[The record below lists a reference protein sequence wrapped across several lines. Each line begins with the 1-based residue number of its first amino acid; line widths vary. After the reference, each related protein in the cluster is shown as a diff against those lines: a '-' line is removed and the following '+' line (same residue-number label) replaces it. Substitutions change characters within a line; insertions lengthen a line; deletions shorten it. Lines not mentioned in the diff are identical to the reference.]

1 MFDLNPAHLHLLV
14 NHLPVEGSIVALL
27 LLVWSLVR
35 KSAELKRTALI
46 ACVVTGVAAFAAD
59 YTGGGASRVVR
70 DIPGVERV
78 DIKEHSDA
86 ADWARNSSYL
96 LAAVA
101 VVGLYITWRKQDSA
115 QATSDPVGYST
126 HHKEPPAWVMIASLI
141 IALWTVSVMARTAY
155 LGGVIRHPEIEP
167 GFKPPATLDSTQY
180 DRSSAVQP
188 AFHMLG

>member
-70 DIPGVERV
+70 DIPGVERA

-86 ADWARNSSYL
+86 ADWARNGTYL

-101 VVGLYITWRKQDSA
+101 IVGLYLSWRKEDA
-115 QATSDPVGYST
+115 PKATSDALGYAR
-126 HHKEPPAWVMIASLI
+126 HHKEPHAVVMIASLV
-141 IALWTVSVMARTAY
+141 IALLTVALMAKTAY

-167 GFKPPATLDSTQY
+167 GFQTPAKPDSTLPKH
-180 DRSSAVQP
+180 SSLILP
-188 AFHMLG
+188 PIYSIG